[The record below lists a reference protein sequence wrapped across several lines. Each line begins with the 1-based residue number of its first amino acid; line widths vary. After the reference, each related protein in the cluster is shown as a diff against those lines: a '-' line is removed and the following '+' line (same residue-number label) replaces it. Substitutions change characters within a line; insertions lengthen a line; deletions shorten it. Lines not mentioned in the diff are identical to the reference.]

1 MKSNSL
7 QQNILLE
14 NLFQSQQDFLTILR
28 SSESLPFLSSYFL
41 SCSILSSFL
50 FFFSLLFS
58 SLLSSSLHFF
68 PSSLLFFT
76 SVVHFLA
83 KYRDSLVSIN
93 WLTDRIVALMAFDWL
108 TTWRND
114 CLTLKTQWLI
124 DWFTLA
130 CCSVGD
136 CSQLLFFRSLFR
148 LRWEWISNRHKFDC
162 YYVGM
167 ST

>member
-1 MKSNSL
+1 MKSNSP

-14 NLFQSQQDFLTILR
+14 NLFQSLQVFLTILR
-28 SSESLPFLSSYFL
+28 SSESLPFLSPYFL
-41 SCSILSSFL
+41 SCSILYSFL
-50 FFFSLLFS
+50 LSSPLFFSTLLYSSLLFT
-58 SLLSSSLHFF
+58 

-93 WLTDRIVALMAFDWL
+93 WLTDRIVAFMAFDSL
-108 TTWRND
+108 TTWLND

-124 DWFTLA
+124 DWFTIA
-130 CCSVGD
+130 RF
-136 CSQLLFFRSLFR
+136 SQLLFFRSLIR
-148 LRWEWISNRHKFDC
+148 LRWEWISHRHKFDC